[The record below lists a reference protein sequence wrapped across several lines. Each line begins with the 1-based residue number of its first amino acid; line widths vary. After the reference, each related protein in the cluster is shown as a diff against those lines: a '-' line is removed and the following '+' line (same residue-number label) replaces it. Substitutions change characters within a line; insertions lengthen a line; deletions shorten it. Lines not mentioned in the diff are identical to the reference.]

1 VGAVLA
7 VAAVAGGCETSTVGP
22 EDGGSASLVALIG
35 QEGNRPA
42 LYVQAADGTQRRRIR
57 FDGAEDPIPGN
68 VTMLPRL
75 EDGNLLA
82 LGPVSWSPDGKKLAV
97 VATLAYDQSEVV
109 VMNADGTG
117 ARVASPNMQIILT
130 NVDWSPDGRK
140 LVYGMSTLPRAAGVD
155 VFMTDLETNRVQRLT
170 TGANIGGELVR
181 FDASGLGVL
190 YAKNVGSRQTPVY
203 DRLSRIVRVELAS
216 LEARTVADSIPGTVE
231 GIARTGTWA
240 LLLRNETVV
249 TGQDDVRQLV
259 RAPLAGAAPPVLVA
273 RGYILLARL
282 SADDRWALVVSDA
295 DPSPGGSSPVSSVV
309 STQGG
314 TPQRLKGVEDGT
326 FSMDVLFR

>member
-1 VGAVLA
+1 MGAVLA
-7 VAAVAGGCETSTVGP
+7 ALAVAAGCETAVVGP
-22 EDGGSASLVALIG
+22 DDGGSASLVALIG

-75 EDGNLLA
+75 EDASILA

-109 VMNADGTG
+109 VVNADGTG

-155 VFMTDLETNRVQRLT
+155 VFVTDLETNRVQRLT
-170 TGANIGGELVR
+170 QGASIGGDVVR

-190 YAKNVGSRQTPVY
+190 FSKNVGSRSTPIA
-203 DRLSRIVRVELAS
+203 DRLSRIVRVELGS
-216 LEARTVADSIPGTVE
+216 LEARTVADSVPGTVQ
-231 GIARTGTWA
+231 GIARTGAWA
-240 LLLRNETVV
+240 LLLRNETLVS
-249 TGQDDVRQLV
+249 GQDYVRQLV
-259 RAPLAGAAPPVLVA
+259 RVPLAGTAPAVLVA
-273 RGYILLARL
+273 RGYILLGRL
-282 SADDRWALVVSDA
+282 SADDRWALVMSDA
-295 DPSPGGSSPVSSVV
+295 DPSSGATAHVSSVV

-314 TPQRLKGVEDGT
+314 TPQRLKGVEDGV
-326 FSMDVLFR
+326 FSMDVLYR